1 MYFKPIKTRKIYE
14 EIIEQVKKMINDG
27 VLAPGDRLMT
37 EREMAEKMQVGRS
50 AVREAL
56 RALEAMGIIKVKP
69 GEGTFIND
77 TAPDALIRSFSTL
90 AMDDETARELMELRK
105 VLEVE
110 AAALAAERRSGEHL
124 KAMFYALQQMEQ
136 DLKEGNLGEMAD
148 MAFHF
153 AIAQGA
159 GNSLLYK
166 LMNTIADTMSKLLAV
181 ARQRLYLDPL
191 NPPRLLHEHNIIYT
205 AISNADAA
213 AARKAMLQHL
223 TGVEEYMFGE

>member
-14 EIIEQVKKMINDG
+14 EIIEQVKEMINKG
-27 VLAPGDRLMT
+27 VLNPGDRLMT

-77 TAPDALIRSFSTL
+77 TTPDALLRSFSTL

-105 VLEVE
+105 ILEVE
-110 AAALAAERRSGEHL
+110 AAVLAAKRSNEKQL
-124 KAMFYALQQMEQ
+124 KAMSYALQQMEQ

-148 MAFHF
+148 MNFHF
-153 AIAQGA
+153 AIAQAA

-166 LMNTIADTMSKLLAV
+166 LMNTIADTMTTLLAV
-181 ARQRLYLDPL
+181 ARQRLYLDPV
-191 NPPRLLHEHNIIYT
+191 NPPRLLREHKVIYR
-205 AISNADAA
+205 AISNSDAA

-223 TGVEEYMFGE
+223 TGVEEYMFGK